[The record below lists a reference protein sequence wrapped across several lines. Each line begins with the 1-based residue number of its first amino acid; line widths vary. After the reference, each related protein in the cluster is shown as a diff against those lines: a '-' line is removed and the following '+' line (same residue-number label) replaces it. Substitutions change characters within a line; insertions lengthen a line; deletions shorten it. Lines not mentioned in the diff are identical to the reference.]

1 LHRLLKLIK
10 VSHKINISITKTAKS
25 RLADTDFENLPF
37 GKTFSDHMFMAD
49 YSDGEWKNFQIL
61 PFGEIGI
68 SPAISALHY
77 GQAFFEGIK
86 AYKHANGE
94 VSIFRPDK
102 NGERFNRSAERLC
115 MPELPLEI
123 FLESLT
129 TLVNLDRDWVPAKE
143 NHSLYI
149 RPFMFAT
156 DPFLGVTPSASYKYI
171 VITGPVGPYF
181 SKNLKVKIET
191 NYSRACDGG
200 FGFAKAAGNYGGSML
215 PNLKASQEGFDQ
227 LIWTDSR
234 EHAYIEELG
243 AANVMFLMDGTLITP
258 STRDT
263 ILKGVTRDTVL
274 TLAKKWGV
282 TIEERRISVE
292 EILQGIKE
300 GRISDAFGVGT
311 AATIAHIAEIGHN
324 GELYTL
330 PDPATRV
337 FSNKVLS
344 ALNDI
349 RYGRTSDEFGWNHL
363 VNH

>member
-1 LHRLLKLIK
+1 M
-10 VSHKINISITKTAKS
+10 SDTINIFITKTAKS
-25 RLADTDFENLPF
+25 RLAETDFDNLPF

-68 SPAISALHY
+68 NPAISALHY
-77 GQAFFEGIK
+77 GQTFFEGIK
-86 AYKHANGE
+86 AYKHGNGK

-102 NGERFNRSAERLC
+102 NSERFNLSAQRLC
-115 MPELPLEI
+115 MPELPLET
-123 FLESLT
+123 FLQSIA
-129 TLVNLDRDWVPAKE
+129 TLVDLDRDWVPGKE

-156 DPFLGVTPSASYKYI
+156 DPFLGVIPSTSYKYM
-171 VITGPVGPYF
+171 VLTGPVGPYF

-200 FGFAKAAGNYGGSML
+200 FGFAKAAGNYGGAML
-215 PNLKASQEGFDQ
+215 PNLKATQEGFDQ

-234 EHAYIEELG
+234 DHAYIEELG

-274 TLAKKWGV
+274 TLARNWNV
-282 TIEERRISVE
+282 TIEERRISVD
-292 EILQGIKE
+292 EIIAGIKQ

-324 GELYTL
+324 GALYTL
-330 PDPATRV
+330 PDPAKRV
-337 FSNKVLS
+337 FSSKVLNT
-344 ALNDI
+344 LNNL
-349 RYGRTSDEFGWNHL
+349 RYGRSADEFGWNYM
-363 VNH
+363 VGQ

>member
-1 LHRLLKLIK
+1 
-10 VSHKINISITKTAKS
+10 VSQKINISITKTSKS
-25 RLADTDFENLPF
+25 RLADTDFDNLPF

-61 PFGEIGI
+61 PYGEIGI
-68 SPAISALHY
+68 LPAISALHY

-86 AYKHANGE
+86 AYKHVDGK

-123 FLESLT
+123 FLESLS

-156 DPFLGVTPSASYKYI
+156 DPFLGVTPSASYKYM

-274 TLAKKWGV
+274 TLAKKWNV
-282 TIEERRISVE
+282 PVEERRISVE
-292 EILQGIKE
+292 EVLKGIKE

-330 PDPATRV
+330 PDPAKRE
-337 FSNKVLS
+337 FSNKLLNT
-344 ALNDI
+344 LNDL
-349 RYGRTSDEFGWNHL
+349 RYGRSSDEFGWNYL
-363 VNH
+363 VNR